1 MEVHVSGSTSST
13 GRGSGRRPRLSRPV
27 LAGLAAAALLGTGL
41 TALGAGPGGGGRGG
55 ARKNPPGGTTQPRA
69 AAPGSDGLGNPE
81 LPPSLGDESGPA
93 PEPPST
99 TAVPKADSKD
109 VKAAGSAVKVSVNG
123 LNFRNQRT
131 ANGGNQ
137 FSVEPPDQALCV
149 GNGFVLESVND
160 VLRVFDRSGNPVTGV
175 VDLNTFYNYPPAI
188 VRATGVR
195 GPFVTDPS
203 CLYDPE
209 AKRFYHTVLTLDVN
223 PTTGAFLGSNHLDL
237 AVSQSSDPTGGW
249 TIYRIPVQDDG
260 TAGTPDH
267 GCTDGNGKHDACI
280 GDYPHIGTD
289 AHGFYIT
296 TNEYELNGPAYKSA
310 QLYYMSKW
318 SLAAGA
324 ANLVVGQIDT
334 VGLAGG
340 KPGFTV
346 WPATAPLGQNSKAA
360 NGSEFFLSS
369 DAAEE
374 VTDVPGGTSS
384 RRIWVWQ
391 LANTFSI
398 DGPAPAP
405 VLTARPLSVGVYSP
419 PPKSDQKAGDFP
431 LGQCI
436 NDTTATTP
444 FGPGCWQNLFLTE
457 PAHTEKISS
466 PDSNDTRM
474 QQVTLAGGK
483 LWGALDTAV
492 KVEER
497 TKAGIEA
504 FVVDLSSMRARS
516 GYLAVQ
522 NNNVT
527 YPAIGVTAKGKA
539 VVAMTLLGRNYFP
552 SAAYATLDEEAEFGD
567 VKLIA
572 AGAGPTDG
580 FTSYKAEVG
589 DPPRTRWG
597 DYGATALDGSTIWMA
612 SEYIAQT
619 CTLAQYLTPP
629 LGSCGGTRAAL
640 GNWATRITQVAP

>member
-1 MEVHVSGSTSST
+1 MEVHVSELNSST
-13 GRGSGRRPRLSRPV
+13 DRRPDRRRRLSRPF
-27 LAGLAAAALLGTGL
+27 LAGVAAAALLGGGL
-41 TALGAGPGGGGRGG
+41 TALSAGPAQAAGGLR
-55 ARKNPPGGTTQPRA
+55 NIPSGGTTQPRA
-69 AAPGSDGLGNPE
+69 AAPGADGLGNPE

-93 PEPPST
+93 PQPTSST
-99 TAVPKADSKD
+99 AIPKADSKD
-109 VKAAGSAVKVSVNG
+109 VKPGGSAVKVSVNG

-209 AKRFYHTVLTLDVN
+209 TKRFYHTVLTLEVN
-223 PTTGAFLGSNHLDL
+223 PDTGAFLGPNHIDI
-237 AVSQSSDPTGGW
+237 AVSQSSDPTGAW
-249 TIYRIPVQDDG
+249 IIYRIPVQDDG
-260 TAGTPDH
+260 TDGTPDH
-267 GCTDGNGKHDACI
+267 GCTDGKGNRGACI

-296 TNEYELNGPAYKSA
+296 TNEYELVGPAFKAA
-310 QLYYMSKW
+310 QVYYMSKRA
-318 SLAAGA
+318 LAAGVA
-324 ANLVVGQIDT
+324 SLVVGQIDT
-334 VGLAGG
+334 IGMAAG

-360 NGSEFFLSS
+360 GGSEFFLSS

-374 VTDVPGGTSS
+374 VSGVTGGTSS
-384 RRIWVWQ
+384 KRIWVWQ

-398 DGPAPAP
+398 DGPSPAP
-405 VLTARPLSVGVYSP
+405 VLTAKPLPVGVYSP
-419 PPKSDQKAGDFP
+419 PPTADQKAGDFP

-436 NDTTATTP
+436 NDTTSVTP
-444 FGPGCWQNLFLTE
+444 FGPGCWQNLFTTE

-466 PDSNDTRM
+466 PDANDTRM

-492 KVEER
+492 KVEEK

-504 FVVDLSSMRARS
+504 FVVDLSSMKARS
-516 GYLAVQ
+516 GYLAVRD
-522 NNNVT
+522 NNVT

-539 VVAMTLLGRNYFP
+539 VVAMTLLGKSHFP
-552 SAAYATLDEEAEFGD
+552 SAAYATLSEEAEFGE

-580 FTSYKAEVG
+580 FTSYKAFVG

-597 DYGATALDGSTIWMA
+597 DYGATALDGDTIWMA
-612 SEYIAQT
+612 SEYVAQT

-640 GNWATRITQVAP
+640 GNWATRVSQVVP